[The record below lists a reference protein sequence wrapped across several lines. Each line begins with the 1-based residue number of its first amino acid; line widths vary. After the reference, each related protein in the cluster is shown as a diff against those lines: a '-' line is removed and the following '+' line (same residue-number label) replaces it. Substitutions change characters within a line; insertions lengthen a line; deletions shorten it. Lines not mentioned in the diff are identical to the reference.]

1 MKVAVETDKEQE
13 LEVEDGTTVE
23 ALLARLGIN
32 RETVAVSL
40 NGALCTEE
48 EPLKPGDRLRVIR
61 VVTGG

>member
-1 MKVAVETDKEQE
+1 MKITVVTDEEQE
-13 LEVEDGTTVE
+13 LEVEDGTTIE

-48 EPLKPGDRLRVIR
+48 EPLKPGDRLRVIK